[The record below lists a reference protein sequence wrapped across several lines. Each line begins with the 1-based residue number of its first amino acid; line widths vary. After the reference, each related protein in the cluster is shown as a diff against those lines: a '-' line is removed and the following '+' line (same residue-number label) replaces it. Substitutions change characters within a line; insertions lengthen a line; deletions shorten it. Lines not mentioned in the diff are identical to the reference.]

1 MRGDNHLH
9 YWESGRSEGI
19 SNDTILAGADPDDVN
34 DDGISGRVRWLSDDQ
49 IGKMGW
55 KAQIATVSD
64 FVADALLQ
72 ESGVTIHP
80 SLSDFTIDN
89 DFDTCEDP
97 EFLTED
103 LIDLTFYVYKLGLT
117 TKSRRD
123 DKRTLRNSWLCE
135 LSYTITRQCQTV
147 FRPSAT

>member
-1 MRGDNHLH
+1 M
-9 YWESGRSEGI
+9 
-19 SNDTILAGADPDDVN
+19 ILFWQVADPDDAN

-72 ESGVTIHP
+72 EIGVTIHP
-80 SLSDFTIDN
+80 SLSDFTIEN

-103 LIDLTFYVYKLGLT
+103 LIDLTFYVYELAPPQSQVET
-117 TKSRRD
+117 TNP
-123 DKRTLRNSWLCE
+123 LFE
-135 LSYTITRQCQTV
+135 TV
-147 FRPSAT
+147 GCAACHTPSLDNVRLHLRPSAT